1 MRKQVRSIVAVATL
15 GLLAASYQMG
25 TAAETGLLIGA
36 PATDTSG
43 SATPTPANSANPTP
57 VASASATPTAGAT
70 AGATPA
76 PAATKTAAPTATK
89 TATPTKAPVAAASTQ
104 TGAAIN
110 YKYGTVQLEVTKSSG
125 KITDVTVLVGYGSGP
140 QYDSV
145 IAALPAYA
153 VSANGSNFGNVSRA
167 TFSTTA
173 FKQALDSALAKF

>member
-1 MRKQVRSIVAVATL
+1 MRNQARSFVAVATL

-25 TAAETGLLIGA
+25 TAAETGLLIASPA
-36 PATDTSG
+36 PAATSG
-43 SATPTPANSANPTP
+43 SATPTPSSTDSAVP
-57 VASASATPTAGAT
+57 SATPTSAAT
-70 AGATPA
+70 AA
-76 PAATKTAAPTATK
+76 PTATKTPAAPAPAPTATK
-89 TATPTKAPVAAASTQ
+89 TATPTKAPVAAATTK

-110 YKYGTVQLEVTKSSG
+110 YKYGTVQLEVTKASG

-140 QYDSV
+140 EYNSV